1 MQTGACGF
9 EDLLASGF
17 PPLVSYTGHT
27 FTLAQTERTFTL
39 DSQEE
44 LCYKQNIPSLWEK
57 RTMPSHVR
65 ASKQQVN
72 LSIVTAVVCI
82 ALGAVSAAMASL
94 NVAIPDLV
102 RSTHASQTQLEWIID
117 AYLLV
122 FSVLLLPAGAL
133 GDRYGRR
140 KALIGGLVVFGAAS
154 AAAMAVSSANDLIF
168 LRGLIGLGAAFVMPA
183 TLSTITGTYPPAER
197 TKAVGVWA
205 AVAGGSAILG
215 LLCSG
220 VLLQWFS
227 WQAAFAINVVL
238 AAVALVG
245 TVRFVP
251 ESSQP
256 DAPALDK
263 GGALFATAGLVA
275 VVFSIIEAPD
285 AGWLSA
291 RTVCGIAAGLAAL
304 AGFVVF
310 ERRQV
315 HPLLDPRLFSDR
327 KLSAGSLSICIQFF
341 AFFGFTFVS
350 LQYLEG
356 VRGFSPLVAALAVLP
371 LSATMMPTARITPNL
386 AARFGARNVCVT
398 GLVLVAFGLVMISR
412 VGTDT
417 SYLVMLAG
425 LVPLGIG
432 MGAAMTPA
440 TAAITEALPQAQQG
454 VGSALNDLSREVG
467 GALGTAVIGSVVT
480 AVYRSS
486 LKLPGAP
493 APLVE
498 KVRASFAVAIHAGGS
513 TGVHARDAF
522 VEGIHAGLL
531 YAAGAAILATISVA
545 ILLQSDAR
553 TRQRVGEGD
562 QHQAG
567 HLADHRR
574 LALAL
579 IPSRQEI
586 SPTQVAGDEAPARG
600 ASLLSISG
608 KVTR

>member
-1 MQTGACGF
+1 MRRHVPTG
-9 EDLLASGF
+9 S
-17 PPLVSYTGHT
+17 
-27 FTLAQTERTFTL
+27 
-39 DSQEE
+39 
-44 LCYKQNIPSLWEK
+44 
-57 RTMPSHVR
+57 
-65 ASKQQVN
+65 QQVN

-154 AAAMAVSSANDLIF
+154 ATAMAVSSANDLIF

-205 AVAGGSAILG
+205 AVAGGSAIVG
-215 LLCSG
+215 LLCCG
-220 VLLQWFS
+220 VLLHWFS
-227 WQAAFAINVVL
+227 WRAAFAVNVVL
-238 AAVALVG
+238 AVIALVG
-245 TVRFVP
+245 AVRFVP

-263 GGALFATAGLVA
+263 GGALLATVGLVA
-275 VVFSIIEAPD
+275 LVFSIIEAPD

-291 RTVCGIAAGLAAL
+291 RTLGGTALGLAAL
-304 AGFVVF
+304 GGFVFF
-310 ERRQV
+310 ERRQP
-315 HPLLDPRLFSDR
+315 HPLLDPHVFTDR
-327 KLSAGSLSICIQFF
+327 KLSAGSLSIGIQFF

-356 VRGFSPLVAALAVLP
+356 VRGYSPLVAALAVLP
-371 LSATMMPTARITPNL
+371 LSATMMPAARLTSGL
-386 AARFGARNVCVT
+386 ASRFGARTVCVT
-398 GLVLVAFGLVMISR
+398 GLVLVAAGLVIISR

-417 SYLVMLAG
+417 PYLLLLAG

-440 TAAITEALPQAQQG
+440 TAAITEGLPQAQQG

-467 GALGTAVIGSVVT
+467 GALGTAVIGSIVT
-480 AVYRSS
+480 AAYRSS
-486 LKLPGAP
+486 LQLPGAP
-493 APLVE
+493 APLVDQA
-498 KVRASFAVAIHAGGS
+498 RASFAVAIHAGGS
-513 TGVHARDAF
+513 TGAHARDAF
-522 VEGIHAGLL
+522 VTGIHTGLL
-531 YAAGAAILATISVA
+531 YAAGAAILAAISVA
-545 ILLQSDAR
+545 VLLRSGAR
-553 TRQRVGEGD
+553 TSQLVGQGEPHQRAHV
-562 QHQAG
+562 AG
-567 HLADHRR
+567 QTAHAPAGYR
-574 LALAL
+574 
-579 IPSRQEI
+579 SRQLLG
-586 SPTQVAGDEAPARG
+586 STLAAGDETASARRG
-600 ASLLSISG
+600 SLPMSASRSL
-608 KVTR
+608 T